1 MKTIH
6 DWFGSSQVN
15 STFIRADQN
24 TRRLS
29 RRFSCSIQNGRVNT
43 KLFCLTYFK
52 ELINTFFDK
61 AVLDMNPKLFKEERN
76 FYETP
81 IINKINHIT
90 KILKDNDIEIFNHL
104 NDIDVSLQ
112 PFGM

>member
-1 MKTIH
+1 MNTVH
-6 DWFGSSQVN
+6 EWFGTSQ
-15 STFIRADQN
+15 SARSYLKADQN

-29 RRFSCSIQNGRVNT
+29 RRLSCSIQNGKIVP
-43 KLFCLTYFK
+43 
-52 ELINTFFDK
+52 E
-61 AVLDMNPKLFKEERN
+61 MNPRLFYEETN

-90 KILKDNDIEIFNHL
+90 KILEFNDIEISNHL
-104 NDIDVSLQ
+104 KQVDVSLQ